1 VSLPDS
7 AGVVVLGNRRNAP
20 LTWSVW
26 NKPATLQPSAVIY
39 SRRDAATSS
48 GFVIGLD
55 NGVPFVEVINAGAV
69 QRASAS
75 RCCARAWHQFAV
87 VAGNGQVTLYV
98 DGAPSATMA
107 AGLPALNTIALI
119 GSDTATSTV
128 APVTPPSAAAQPDPS
143 AAPAADGTAAPAPAD
158 AAAPAEVPAAAP
170 VAVSGICR

>member
-75 RCCARAWHQFAV
+75 TAV
-87 VAGNGQVTLYV
+87 AQGRGINSQ
-98 DGAPSATMA
+98 SS
-107 AGLPALNTIALI
+107 PAMDR
-119 GSDTATSTV
+119 SRSTST
-128 APVTPPSAAAQPDPS
+128 ARPARRWQQGCQPLIRLP
-143 AAPAADGTAAPAPAD
+143 
-158 AAAPAEVPAAAP
+158 
-170 VAVSGICR
+170 